1 MQHNIQKSRKCNII
15 LLNTNFTHNFQE
27 PLCADDRMV
36 QHEYPLLLRLK
47 CTGPL
52 SLLQDYLQSNIR
64 PLSAKI
70 YMERLTQLLA
80 YGLITASVCWWI
92 WNQARVI
99 HTFDVIGRRTTTKM
113 LRSNSQALMEPVDI
127 VKEPTFIIYM
137 RLSCGLSARSKC
149 A

>member
-1 MQHNIQKSRKCNII
+1 
-15 LLNTNFTHNFQE
+15 
-27 PLCADDRMV
+27 MV

-80 YGLITASVCWWI
+80 YGLITGSVSCQLVDEPKLQYQI
-92 WNQARVI
+92 LL
-99 HTFDVIGRRTTTKM
+99 DVAKH
-113 LRSNSQALMEPVDI
+113 
-127 VKEPTFIIYM
+127 K
-137 RLSCGLSARSKC
+137 CGH
-149 A
+149 